1 MTKPG
6 LDMLQARAAE
16 VAGLMK
22 TLSHP
27 NRLLIVCQLMDGERS
42 VSQIEE
48 DSGVRQPTLSRDLGR
63 LRDEGLV
70 TTRRESKVV
79 FYSLKDEQLRNLM
92 DVLCCAWGGKP
103 IAVSKP
109 QASKNDEVFY
119 PTIEGRRTGR
129 VRIKPDPFR
138 KD

>member
-1 MTKPG
+1 MTNAG
-6 LDMLQARAAE
+6 LDMVQTQAAE

-27 NRLLIVCQLMDGERS
+27 NRLLIVCQLMDGESS

-48 DSGVRQPTLSRDLGR
+48 TTGVRQPTLSRELGR

-70 TTRRESKVV
+70 QTRRESKAV
-79 FYSLKDEQLRNLM
+79 FYSLKDDRLRDLM
-92 DVLCCAWGGKP
+92 NVLCKAWGGE
-103 IAVSKP
+103 ALAARERAA
-109 QASKNDEVFY
+109 ASEQPFF

-129 VRIKPDPFR
+129 VRIKPDPYR

>member
-1 MTKPG
+1 VTKPG
-6 LDMLQARAAE
+6 LDMLQTKAAE

-42 VSQIEE
+42 VGQIE
-48 DSGVRQPTLSRDLGR
+48 DASGVRQPTLSRELGR

-79 FYSLKDEQLRNLM
+79 FYSLKDAKLRNLM
-92 DVLCCAWGGKP
+92 DVLCCAWGGGQVARDEP
-103 IAVSKP
+103 A
-109 QASKNDEVFY
+109 ASQSDETFY

-129 VRIKPDPFR
+129 VRINPDPFR